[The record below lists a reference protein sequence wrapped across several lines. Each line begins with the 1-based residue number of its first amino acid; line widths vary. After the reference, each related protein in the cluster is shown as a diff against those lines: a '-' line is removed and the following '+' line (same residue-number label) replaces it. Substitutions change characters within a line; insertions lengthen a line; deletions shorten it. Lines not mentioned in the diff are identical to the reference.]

1 MQDIANGLKYLKK
14 KNVIHRDLK
23 PGNFLLSDQ
32 SDMPVVKIADFGLAK
47 KKNEDDENEMF
58 QTQCGTPIYMAPEV
72 LKGEQYNELADIW
85 SIGVILFELLIG
97 KPPFEAKN
105 IKVLMKKIEDGEYYV
120 PREVALSKIEIEMLK
135 KLLRS
140 DPE

>member
-1 MQDIANGLKYLKK
+1 
-14 KNVIHRDLK
+14 
-23 PGNFLLSDQ
+23 
-32 SDMPVVKIADFGLAK
+32 MPVVKIADFGLAK